1 MHSSRRQPDQ
11 FHPSIGRVGL
21 AFDQPT
27 FLEPVDQEGHVRWI
41 AFKQAGQMAHG
52 RGRIS
57 GVEMPE
63 DVSKRLGE
71 VQLSQEVGRPTAQ
84 RGGEGE
90 GLLDEFNISGA
101 GCADFADEG
110 GATKSIF

>member
-1 MHSSRRQPDQ
+1 MPSSRRQPDE

-63 DVSKRLGE
+63 DVSNRLGE
-71 VQLSQEVGRPTAQ
+71 VQLSQEVGSPTAQ

-90 GLLDEFNISGA
+90 GLLMSSYISGA
-101 GCADFADEG
+101 GCADLSDDG
-110 GATKSIF
+110 

>member
-1 MHSSRRQPDQ
+1 
-11 FHPSIGRVGL
+11 
-21 AFDQPT
+21 
-27 FLEPVDQEGHVRWI
+27 
-41 AFKQAGQMAHG
+41 MAHG

-90 GLLDEFNISGA
+90 GLLDEFL
-101 GCADFADEG
+101 DQWG
-110 GATKSIF
+110 GLCRFCRRGRSHQVHTLVEVFTT